1 MPTVE
6 ELQGIAAGLMAVVK
20 QQAKAQKATN
30 AQIAQLTEAL
40 IAHGR
45 PSMATPAPSTSNN
58 TLRMPAP
65 QLPQFRY
72 DNSSH
77 DDVNE
82 FLETFEVK
90 TAHLP
95 AATKLALLQKLCIGE
110 WPNSVL
116 SMEKSKF
123 TEETTA
129 QQKLDSL
136 KKALQTSFAEPP
148 EVQRRQ
154 LASEFSTMKQRAT
167 ESIDCFAYRFKNNLH
182 RLSKLGEA
190 VESNSPQFI
199 MSQFISKTKN
209 DIQKHLVLKAEEY
222 KDLPE
227 IIEAA
232 KRIERSFSPGGG
244 HSNTNKPPLDPLNA
258 LNTAQL
264 LLHPKDTTESLLLQL
279 PFSWSYQKQV
289 P

>member
-1 MPTVE
+1 
-6 ELQGIAAGLMAVVK
+6 
-20 QQAKAQKATN
+20 
-30 AQIAQLTEAL
+30 
-40 IAHGR
+40 
-45 PSMATPAPSTSNN
+45 
-58 TLRMPAP
+58 MPAL

-72 DNSSH
+72 DHSRH

-82 FLETFEVK
+82 FLETFDVK

-95 AATKLALLQKLCIGE
+95 AATKLALLQQSCIGE

-123 TEETTA
+123 TEETTT
-129 QQKLDSL
+129 QQRFNSL
-136 KKALQTSFAEPP
+136 KQALKTSFAEPP
-148 EVQRRQ
+148 EVQRRR

-199 MSQFISKTKN
+199 MSQFISKTRT

-222 KDLPE
+222 KDLLE

-232 KRIERSFSPGGG
+232 KRIERSFSSEEVTVTP
-244 HSNTNKPPLDPLNA
+244 TNHRSTHPTLSILP
-258 LNTAQL
+258 QL
-264 LLHPKDTTESLLLQL
+264 LLSLMDAAGKLFVTIAILLVTSKAAVLKEQ
-279 PFSWSYQKQV
+279 
-289 P
+289 